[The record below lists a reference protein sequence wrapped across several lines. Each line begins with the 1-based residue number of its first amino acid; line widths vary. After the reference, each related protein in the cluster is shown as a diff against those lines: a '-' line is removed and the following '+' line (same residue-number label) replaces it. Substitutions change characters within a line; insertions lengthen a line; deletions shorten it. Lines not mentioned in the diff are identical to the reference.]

1 MSPLDLASNPVV
13 SVENRVWCAIIERD
27 GNPLWEKRDPKPASR
42 NQSQFRSD
50 HLMAIDRALCACAP
64 ATAERAE
71 KAVHI
76 INLNARD
83 RTRDPL
89 M

>member
-1 MSPLDLASNPVV
+1 
-13 SVENRVWCAIIERD
+13 
-27 GNPLWEKRDPKPASR
+27 
-42 NQSQFRSD
+42 
-50 HLMAIDRALCACAP
+50 MAIDRALCACAP

-71 KAVHI
+71 KAVDI

-83 RTRDPL
+83 RTGDPV

>member
-1 MSPLDLASNPVV
+1 
-13 SVENRVWCAIIERD
+13 
-27 GNPLWEKRDPKPASR
+27 
-42 NQSQFRSD
+42 
-50 HLMAIDRALCACAP
+50 MAIDRALCACAP